1 MFRNAL
7 FLCAGIVAVAPAFAT
22 TAPLPQA
29 VSTAVG
35 AGDYVAAETTLRE
48 SLRGK
53 TIAPDQ
59 EEVFR
64 AALLLEVI
72 RETGADVMGRF
83 AAKDAKRAAFLRAFA
98 NDAEWQEIYL
108 GAGLVP
114 HQTDVGID
122 VLYRIWAACRGKV
135 KNKPLATALA
145 SVWGGGETAPSP
157 NILLRNPST
166 HNPVWRYR
174 FFEKRAAKG
183 LLHPNYKKLRAWEL
197 RFVVGIP
204 AQDWDDQ
211 SFQWAADNVNLPWDR
226 YCDAC
231 WAAPYTDPSKFGDS
245 VQSGLYNLPFTGMSD
260 AETTQRN
267 GGVCGALSHL
277 GTVAAMAHGIP
288 AYTCGQP
295 GHCAY
300 GFRVGRGKWIGGFG
314 GPDGGMHNHIFGNQA
329 PDSYLLMEEVFK
341 DDAATSAA
349 YRESICAR
357 AKEAVGDTE
366 GAIDSWKKAL
376 GYTPLHP
383 FFRAQLHRLMLAQGL
398 TPDACYDY
406 LGKLIPLYKGNGIS
420 AVNVAKD
427 LAPVFNKLDDGRK
440 VALYTAMHRMIATT
454 PSSWASKYAE
464 IFQSQFDALSTDRA
478 RGDLLASALG
488 AYINCEDGTVFGQLL
503 EWSVKELVGKGKA
516 DLFASAFSKA
526 ASTTKAV
533 DGSDAKRL
541 KSVSSAYGKAIAAT
555 EQARSALAFDVLT
568 KAALKAMGS
577 TFKAGA
583 LTKTGEM
590 KGKPAKGVLFRPSST
605 CNWDTPALHQGIMT
619 LAGGKCHSDK
629 EKTPSFIAEIDK
641 GAELTGCIIRKQDG
655 NEDRMKKAV
664 VYTSADGATWMPRA
678 TTDNMP
684 KEWVVSF
691 PAATMGKWVKIEFE
705 NEAPNFAHLS
715 HFVIYTK

>member
-7 FLCAGIVAVAPAFAT
+7 FLCAGIAAVAPAFAM

-29 VSTAVG
+29 VNTAVD
-35 AGDYVAAETTLRE
+35 AGDYVAAETALKE

-53 TIAPDQ
+53 TIAPGQ
-59 EEVFR
+59 SAFR

-72 RETGADVMGRF
+72 RETGADVLSRF
-83 AAKDAKRAAFLRAFA
+83 AAKDAKHAAFLKAFA

-108 GAGLVP
+108 SAGLVP

-122 VLYRIWAACRGKV
+122 VLCRIWVDCKGEV

-145 SVWGGGETAPSP
+145 SVWGGGETAPKP
-157 NILLRNPST
+157 NILLRNPAT

-183 LLHPNYKKLRAWEL
+183 LLHPNYKNLRAWEL

-204 AQDWDDQ
+204 AQDWDDR
-211 SFQWAADNVNLPWDR
+211 SFQWAADNINLPWDR

-300 GFRVGRGKWIGGFG
+300 GVRPERGKWIGGFG
-314 GPDGGMHNHIFGNQA
+314 GPDGGMHNHIFGSQA

-357 AKEAVGDTE
+357 AKEAVGDTD
-366 GAIDSWKKAL
+366 GAIASWKKAL
-376 GYTPLHP
+376 EYTPLHP

-406 LGKLIPLYKGNGIS
+406 LSKLIPLYKGNGIS

-427 LAPVFNKLDDGRK
+427 LAPVFNKLDDSRK
-440 VALYTAMHRMIATT
+440 VALYTAMHRVIATT
-454 PSSWASKYAE
+454 PSSWASKYTE
-464 IFQSQFDALSTDRA
+464 IFQEQFDALSTDQTR
-478 RGDLLASALG
+478 RDLLAAALG
-488 AYINCEDGTVFGQLL
+488 AHINSKDGTVFGRLL
-503 EWSVKELVGKGKA
+503 EWGVKGLVEKGKD
-516 DLFASAFSKA
+516 DLFAAAFAEA
-526 ASTTKAV
+526 ASATKTA
-533 DGSDAKRL
+533 DGSDSERL
-541 KSVSSAYGKAIAAT
+541 KSVGSAYDKAIVAT
-555 EQARSALAFDVLT
+555 EKARSVVAFGVLT
-568 KAALKAMGS
+568 EAARKAMG
-577 TFKAGA
+577 TAYKAGA

-590 KGKPAKGVLFRPSST
+590 KGKPAKGVLFRSSST
-605 CNWDTPALHQGIMT
+605 SGWDTPVLHQGIMT
-619 LAGGKCHSDK
+619 LAGGKCHSDR

-641 GAELTGCIIRKQDG
+641 GAELTGCIIRKADG
-655 NEDRMKKAV
+655 NEGRMKKAV
-664 VYTSADGATWMPRA
+664 VYTSSDGATWMPRA
-678 TTDNMP
+678 TTNDMP

-691 PAATMGKWVKIEFE
+691 PAATTGKWVKVEFE
-705 NEAPNFAHLS
+705 NEAPDFAHIT
-715 HFVIYTK
+715 HFVIYTR